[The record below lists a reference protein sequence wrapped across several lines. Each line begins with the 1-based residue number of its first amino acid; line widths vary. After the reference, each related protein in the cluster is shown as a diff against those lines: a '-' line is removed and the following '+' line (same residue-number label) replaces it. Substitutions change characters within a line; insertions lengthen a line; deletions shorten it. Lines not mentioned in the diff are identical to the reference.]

1 MKKLIYLIVI
11 VLISSLVLAG
21 CSLLSNVGQVPTSER
36 SLIEISEISCDYT
49 YATDVVGSSQ
59 GKQINGGGIQT
70 GRADPSNA
78 TGAMNGVFYSPG
90 FFTPL
95 GNPEGQPVRGW
106 IILDFGQMVG
116 SCINVLE
123 ISPVKEYGY
132 PLEQAEVWVT
142 DDLSDDWDYLGMAQN
157 NQEISI
163 DSGGTWPAHPNVFPL
178 DGCVRY
184 VKIIDMTDPGQWSAS
199 STADGFDVDAVYAG
213 QCVVQ
218 CVPVDIKPTS
228 CPNPLNTKSNGVIP
242 VAILGTEDFDV
253 NQIDPETIRLEGV
266 APLRWAWEDVA
277 TPFEPYTGKEDCYL
291 DCNTLDTDGYLDLT
305 LKFDTQELLLTMGTS
320 AEMLELSDGELT
332 ASDLTDGQCL
342 VLTLEGELWDGTLIT
357 GEDVVKILKKGK

>member
-1 MKKLIYLIVI
+1 MKKLSYLII
-11 VLISSLVLAG
+11 LALILGLVLTG
-21 CSLLSNVGQVPTSER
+21 CSLLSNVGQVPSTER
-36 SLIEISEISCDYT
+36 SLIGIGISEISCDYT
-49 YATDVVGSSQ
+49 YATKVIDYHQ
-59 GKQINGGGIQT
+59 GKQINSGPIQT
-70 GRADPSNA
+70 VRANPLNA
-78 TGAMNGVFYSPG
+78 TGEMNGVFYSPG

-95 GNPEGQPVRGW
+95 GDSETQPERGW

-132 PLEQAEVWVT
+132 PLEQAEIYVKA
-142 DDLSDDWDYLGMAQN
+142 DLSDDWEYLGIAQN

-163 DSGGTWPAHPNVFPL
+163 DTQGAWPAHPNVFDL
-178 DGCVRY
+178 DGCIRY
-184 VKIIDMTDPGQWSAS
+184 VKIIDITDPNQWNAS

-213 QCVVQ
+213 Q

-253 NQIDPETIRLEGV
+253 NDIDPESILLEEV
-266 APLRWAWEDVA
+266 APIAWAYEDVA
-277 TPFEPYTGKEDCYL
+277 TPFYGSHTGEYGVVCNS
-291 DCNTLDTDGYLDLT
+291 CNTLGPDGYTDLT
-305 LKFDTQELLLTMGTS
+305 LKFDTQELLIAIGVVMTEYTDVDVSTLN
-320 AEMLELSDGELT
+320 L
-332 ASDLTDGQCL
+332 DGQCL